1 MIATARIST
10 DDNYT
15 KNCQPGRSRTRA
27 DPFEKVQK
35 EIRRQ
40 LQANPNLQAKVLFI
54 ALQRQHPGKFLDG
67 QLRTLQRR
75 LKSWRET
82 ESLVGKARVPRR
94 SDQTS
99 ICGDV
104 QLENP
109 RQRAF
114 LSAFERT
121 CCIRWAAR
129 AACVSRE
136 SHYRW
141 LRDPTYAAVFEQTRR
156 SVADYLEAMA
166 VERASEGWLEPV
178 FYQGSQCGEV
188 RKYSDGL
195 MHLLLRGMMPEK
207 YGAFGRGRAQA

>member
-10 DDNYT
+10 DNYT

-82 ESLVGKARVPRR
+82 ESLAGCGKTPILSMIRNLLYAESVG
-94 SDQTS
+94 
-99 ICGDV
+99 
-104 QLENP
+104 E
-109 RQRAF
+109 
-114 LSAFERT
+114 
-121 CCIRWAAR
+121 AA
-129 AACVSRE
+129 
-136 SHYRW
+136 
-141 LRDPTYAAVFEQTRR
+141 
-156 SVADYLEAMA
+156 
-166 VERASEGWLEPV
+166 
-178 FYQGSQCGEV
+178 
-188 RKYSDGL
+188 
-195 MHLLLRGMMPEK
+195 
-207 YGAFGRGRAQA
+207 